1 MGFTQR
7 FSARMLRP
15 YCHDCLGGCY
25 NSDATGFDITE
36 KDVREASAQQNRAP
50 AIPLFAYQNFL

>member
-15 YCHDCLGGCY
+15 YCPNCLGGCY

-36 KDVREASAQQNRAP
+36 KDDREASAQQNRAK
-50 AIPLFAYQNFL
+50 AIAL

>member
-36 KDVREASAQQNRAP
+36 KDDRAP
-50 AIPLFAYQNFL
+50 AIPLFADQN